1 MTGARGMLKVRLT
14 SGGIWINCRRLLVR
28 ERFVD
33 QDYSKRFY
41 AFLAPAYD
49 WVFGLA
55 LERGRRDAVRLVR
68 PGERVLEMGVGT
80 GLGLRHYPS
89 GCQVVGVDIC
99 RQMLRKARWR
109 ALVEGNGTRIE
120 LRCADATRLGYP
132 DASFDA
138 VVAPYVVTTVGEP
151 ELLCREMRRLCRPGG
166 RVIVVSNTREG
177 GYYGAVKSR
186 LSPVMERIGFCT
198 DLDVERVLRG
208 AGLRLTGIRRVPPLH
223 IHKVFVAEP
232 A

>member
-1 MTGARGMLKVRLT
+1 M
-14 SGGIWINCRRLLVR
+14 
-28 ERFVD
+28 D

-55 LERGRRDAVRLVR
+55 LERGRKEAARLVH

-89 GCQVVGVDIC
+89 GCHVIGVDIC

-120 LRCADATRLGYP
+120 LRCADATCLPYP
-132 DASFDA
+132 DASFD
-138 VVAPYVVTTVGEP
+138 VVLAPYVVTTVGKP
-151 ELLCREMRRLCRPGG
+151 ERLCREMRRLCRPGG

-177 GYYGAVKSR
+177 GVYGALKSR
-186 LSPVMERIGFCT
+186 LSPVMERVGFCT
-198 DLDVERVLRG
+198 DLDVDGVLRG
-208 AGLRLTGIRRVPPLH
+208 AGLEVRVARRVPPLH

-232 A
+232 S

>member
-1 MTGARGMLKVRLT
+1 M
-14 SGGIWINCRRLLVR
+14 
-28 ERFVD
+28 D

-41 AFLAPAYD
+41 AALAPAYD
-49 WVFGLA
+49 WVFGPA

-89 GCQVVGVDIC
+89 GCHVVGVDIC

-109 ALVEGNGTRIE
+109 ALVEGNGRRIE
-120 LRCADATRLGYP
+120 LRCADATRLDYP
-132 DASFDA
+132 DGAFDA

-151 ELLCREMRRLCRPGG
+151 DLLCREMRRLCRVGG

-186 LSPVMERIGFCT
+186 LSPLMERVGFRT
-198 DLDVERVLRG
+198 DLDVEGVLRG
-208 AGLRLTGIRRVPPLH
+208 AGLRLLEARRVPPLS